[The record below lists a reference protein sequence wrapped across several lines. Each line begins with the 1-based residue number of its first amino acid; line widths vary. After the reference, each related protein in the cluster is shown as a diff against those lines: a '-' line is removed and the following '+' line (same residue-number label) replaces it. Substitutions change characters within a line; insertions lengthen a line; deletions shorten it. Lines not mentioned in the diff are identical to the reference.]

1 MLAEKDA
8 LIQQQQYLIEKMTLE
23 CETNL
28 AAKSGNIN
36 TMDAEIQTDFLQVF
50 LLRLDK
56 LRFHNVGIHRI
67 CYQNRFINW
76 SHGIT
81 EFFSEI

>member
-8 LIQQQQYLIEKMTLE
+8 LIQQQQYLIEKMTSE

-50 LLRLDK
+50 LL
-56 LRFHNVGIHRI
+56 
-67 CYQNRFINW
+67 
-76 SHGIT
+76 
-81 EFFSEI
+81 

>member
-8 LIQQQQYLIEKMTLE
+8 LIQQQQYLIEKMTSE

-36 TMDAEIQTDFLQVF
+36 TMDAEIQNDILQVF
-50 LLRLDK
+50 LLILVNFHK
-56 LRFHNVGIHRI
+56 LKGLP
-67 CYQNRFINW
+67 
-76 SHGIT
+76 
-81 EFFSEI
+81 FSIF